1 MKLPDGWK
9 VWVGVLALN
18 GMAGWMWFQN
28 RGLEQPEATGGL
40 LAVLRRLLDPA

>member
-18 GMAGWMWFQN
+18 GMAGWMWFVN